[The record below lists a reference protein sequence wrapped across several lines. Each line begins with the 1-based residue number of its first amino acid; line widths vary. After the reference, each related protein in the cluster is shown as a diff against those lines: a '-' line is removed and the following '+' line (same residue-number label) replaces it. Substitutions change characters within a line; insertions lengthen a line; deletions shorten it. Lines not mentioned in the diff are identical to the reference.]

1 MLYGK
6 LTHGNE
12 LRSHPDLR
20 NPAMAMRRTTAA
32 LLMRKANFDSL
43 DPAVP
48 GSALSNAAQLTRAV
62 WNDYERN
69 PVGIMTEAHRAYLK
83 VLGTGS

>member
-1 MLYGK
+1 
-6 LTHGNE
+6 
-12 LRSHPDLR
+12 
-20 NPAMAMRRTTAA
+20 
-32 LLMRKANFDSL
+32 MRKANFDSL